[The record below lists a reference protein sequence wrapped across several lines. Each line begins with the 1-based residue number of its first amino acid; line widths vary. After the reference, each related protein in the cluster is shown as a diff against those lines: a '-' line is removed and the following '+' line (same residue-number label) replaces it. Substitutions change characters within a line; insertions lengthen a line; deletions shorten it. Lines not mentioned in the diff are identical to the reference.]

1 MIANLFASPWS
12 IVLGLGIP
20 LIYITVIGSALVVVL
35 RLAFRGK
42 GMNTKAVHVELLRID
57 ERLTSIEKLLKDIE

>member
-1 MIANLFASPWS
+1 MFGSPWQAV
-12 IVLGLGIP
+12 IGLGIP
-20 LIYITVIGSALVVVL
+20 LIYITVIGLALVVVL
-35 RLAFRGK
+35 RLALRGK